1 MRVRNENGTLWV
13 KVERPLFP
21 INNLILCN
29 FMFSRDRAFYY
40 LLIRLNKVVSN
51 SDSLAVKKKIMQPYV
66 FKVSK
71 RNFFTT
77 YKLNYFYPLTSRAPV
92 SG

>member
-51 SDSLAVKKKIMQPYV
+51 SDSLAVKKK
-66 FKVSK
+66 
-71 RNFFTT
+71 
-77 YKLNYFYPLTSRAPV
+77 
-92 SG
+92 